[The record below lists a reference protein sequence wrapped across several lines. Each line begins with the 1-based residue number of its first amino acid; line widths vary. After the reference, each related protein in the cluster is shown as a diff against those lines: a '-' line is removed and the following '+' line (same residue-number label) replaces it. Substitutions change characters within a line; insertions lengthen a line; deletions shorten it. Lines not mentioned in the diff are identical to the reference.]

1 MWYFSRSRA
10 IEKNPNHS
18 FYGKVVLTSHET
30 SADSEAVNQF
40 TIIEVCGDPLKSET
54 FDVYSDTTFR
64 LEQDLRKQHL
74 NLLRTKFIKMNRYVG
89 NRVNTEGLDFSCF
102 HSQEDGNLQEIN
114 PNVDFAR
121 PTLRRRHDPTS
132 DPCDA
137 QLKRQK
143 TEEEEMDENTR
154 KSDRRG

>member
-40 TIIEVCGDPLKSET
+40 
-54 FDVYSDTTFR
+54 
-64 LEQDLRKQHL
+64 
-74 NLLRTKFIKMNRYVG
+74 
-89 NRVNTEGLDFSCF
+89 
-102 HSQEDGNLQEIN
+102 EDGNLQEIN

>member
-1 MWYFSRSRA
+1 MHFERWRVLKPGDVIFLEESGDQ
-10 IEKNPNHS
+10 KNRNHS
-18 FYGKVVLTSHET
+18 FHGKVVLTSHEK

-89 NRVNTEGLDFSCF
+89 NRVNTEGLDFRKMGISRK
-102 HSQEDGNLQEIN
+102 SIQI
-114 PNVDFAR
+114 
-121 PTLRRRHDPTS
+121 